1 MLQSPFSRTV
11 WFSLQKFVPSPGRR
25 GAPPVLSQQVRN
37 DPYQLLFCFLQ
48 DEIPPQ
54 VQAVMQ
60 VRTLVKQITAK
71 TSCYGLPP
79 LVLGTIESSREFGR
93 SGSKHHDLIS
103 SLKPTSYFSC
113 LELSSTANLV
123 SIRK

>member
-1 MLQSPFSRTV
+1 MHAPIPIQSGCLVLTAEICAIPRKTGGLLPCS
-11 WFSLQKFVPSPGRR
+11 PSKLEMTHP
-25 GAPPVLSQQVRN
+25 
-37 DPYQLLFCFLQ
+37 CFLQ

-54 VQAVMQ
+54 VQAVMPL
-60 VRTLVKQITAK
+60 RTLVKQITAK

-79 LVLGTIESSREFGR
+79 LVLGTIESCREFGR

-103 SLKPTSYFSC
+103 SLKPTSYFSF
-113 LELSSTANLV
+113 LESSPTANLV